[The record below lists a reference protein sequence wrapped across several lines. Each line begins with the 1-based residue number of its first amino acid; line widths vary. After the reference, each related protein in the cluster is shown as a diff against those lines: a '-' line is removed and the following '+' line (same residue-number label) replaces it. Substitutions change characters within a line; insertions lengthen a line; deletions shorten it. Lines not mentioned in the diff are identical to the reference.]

1 MSEGDWNRTTD
12 DYQGYDSSN
21 EGAFS
26 DGDQHRVTVR
36 KARVKRKVAR
46 KDRFSSSWAVRGV
59 VDRDQSDTERNQNK
73 GKNQQ
78 IMAQPPGGGAGAVQQ
93 PQRGPN
99 IRLPWFNG
107 KEEEQVKKYFQ
118 ELKRL
123 KVFYD
128 WSDDHLLNMALLGL
142 KGRADNWAGQL
153 NDNEKDTFVKLETQ
167 MVKIFGDRRAK
178 WQKHAEFCGQGKDQ
192 SVI

>member
-1 MSEGDWNRTTD
+1 MSNPTKTVIQKKTVSRREKEGERENTGNRAEGLQPYKLTYNSDVESSGEERKEKT
-12 DYQGYDSSN
+12 DSSN

-46 KDRFSSSWAVRGV
+46 KDRSSSYSSERFSDEGAVGGV

-73 GKNQQ
+73 DS
-78 IMAQPPGGGAGAVQQ
+78 GGAGVAQQ
-93 PQRGPN
+93 HQRGPN

-107 KEEEQVKKYFQ
+107 KEEEQVEKYFR

-123 KVFYD
+123 KVIYD
-128 WSDDHLLNMALLGL
+128 WSDDHLLNMAL
-142 KGRADNWAGQL
+142 
-153 NDNEKDTFVKLETQ
+153 
-167 MVKIFGDRRAK
+167 
-178 WQKHAEFCGQGKDQ
+178 
-192 SVI
+192 